1 MQKLDC
7 MRSGIVFFDPNN
19 ALNILESKIIKF
31 QKSEKNN
38 PRAPARIEPL
48 SISSTA
54 LTKADTFDHYTTRAY
69 TYLSGKVNILP
80 QMLDLDKLANMGW
93 FKH

>member
-7 MRSGIVFFDPNN
+7 MRSGTVFFDPNN

-38 PRAPARIEPL
+38 PIAPARIEPSTS

-54 LTKADTFDHYTTRAY
+54 LTKADTLDHYTTR
-69 TYLSGKVNILP
+69 TNIYLSGKVNILP
-80 QMLDLDKLANMGW
+80 PMLDLYKLADMG
-93 FKH
+93 

>member
-31 QKSEKNN
+31 QKSEKKNN
-38 PRAPARIEPL
+38 PMAPARIEPSTS
-48 SISSTA
+48 SIFSTGS
-54 LTKADTFDHYTTRAY
+54 TKANTFDHYTTKAHI
-69 TYLSGKVNILP
+69 YLGGKINILP
-80 QMLDLDKLANMGW
+80 PVLDFDKLANMG
-93 FKH
+93 

>member
-38 PRAPARIEPL
+38 PRAPARIEPSTS

-54 LTKADTFDHYTTRAY
+54 LTKADTLNNYTTRPY

-80 QMLDLDKLANMGW
+80 
-93 FKH
+93 

>member
-1 MQKLDC
+1 

-38 PRAPARIEPL
+38 PMAPAKIEPSTS

-69 TYLSGKVNILP
+69 IYLGGKVNILP
-80 QMLDLDKLANMGW
+80 QILDLDKLVNMG
-93 FKH
+93 

>member
-1 MQKLDC
+1 
-7 MRSGIVFFDPNN
+7 MRSEIVFFDPNN

-38 PRAPARIEPL
+38 SMTPARIEPSPS

-54 LTKADTFDHYTTRAY
+54 WTKANTFDNYTTKAY
-69 TYLSGKVNILP
+69 IYLGGKVNILP
-80 QMLDLDKLANMGW
+80 PMLDLDKLVNMG
-93 FKH
+93 

>member
-1 MQKLDC
+1 
-7 MRSGIVFFDPNN
+7 MRSEIVFFDPNN

-38 PRAPARIEPL
+38 PMAPARIEPSTL

-54 LTKADTFDHYTTRAY
+54 LTKVNTFDHYTTKAY
-69 TYLSGKVNILP
+69 IYLSGKVNILP
-80 QMLDLDKLANMGW
+80 QMLDLNKLANMG
-93 FKH
+93 

>member
-38 PRAPARIEPL
+38 PTAPARIEPSTS
-48 SISSTA
+48 SISNTA
-54 LTKADTFDHYTTRAY
+54 WTKADTFDHYTTKAY
-69 TYLSGKVNILP
+69 IYLCGKVNILL
-80 QMLDLDKLANMGW
+80 QMLNLDKLANMS
-93 FKH
+93 